1 MKEFL
6 EYLLQN
12 IVDHPDEIRIEE
24 DTLGDHSV
32 QYTIF
37 AKQEDIG
44 KIIGREGKII
54 QAIRNLVKVLA
65 VKENKQVRVEIGETK
80 PVSED
85 VSNS

>member
-6 EYLLQN
+6 EYLLHN
-12 IVDHPDEIRIEE
+12 IVDFPDEIRVEE
-24 DTLGDHSV
+24 QVMGDYSV
-32 QYTIF
+32 QFTIF

-65 VKENKQVRVEIGETK
+65 VKENKQVRIEIGETNQAI
-80 PVSED
+80 
-85 VSNS
+85 SN

>member
-6 EYLLQN
+6 EYLLKN
-12 IVDHPDEIRIEE
+12 IVDYPDEIRIEE
-24 DTLGDHSV
+24 SVVGDFSI

-37 AKQEDIG
+37 ARQEDIG

-65 VKENKQVRVEIGETK
+65 VKENKQVRVEIGETAQNQ
-80 PVSED
+80 PI
-85 VSNS
+85 NQ